1 MISVDGID
9 VSFWERGA
17 RGNHALILI
26 HGLGDC
32 ARSWDYFAQA
42 MADRFRVISLDSRG
56 HGESDKSLGEKYSL
70 DDYERDVQILVE
82 KLELGSLILVGH
94 GNGGR
99 IALSYTQNNP
109 DKIRGLVIADSNI
122 EPKGGSSRFFPLDI
136 KCSLSDDS
144 LEPFIDILKDRQP
157 LSSRN
162 VLLHQANVLTCTPKE
177 GTRDWK
183 FDRAVMKNNDQS
195 DLSSQWKSLKCPTL
209 LLRGRQS
216 NVVSHEE
223 AVKMKENLSLCSL
236 VELEGGGHWLYQES
250 PGSFESAIR
259 WFLQK
264 YGLT

>member
-99 IALSYTQNNP
+99 IALSYTHNNP

-122 EPKGGSSRFFPLDI
+122 EPKDGSSRFFPLDI
-136 KCSLSDDS
+136 K
-144 LEPFIDILKDRQP
+144 DI
-157 LSSRN
+157 
-162 VLLHQANVLTCTPKE
+162 
-177 GTRDWK
+177 
-183 FDRAVMKNNDQS
+183 
-195 DLSSQWKSLKCPTL
+195 
-209 LLRGRQS
+209 
-216 NVVSHEE
+216 
-223 AVKMKENLSLCSL
+223 
-236 VELEGGGHWLYQES
+236 
-250 PGSFESAIR
+250 
-259 WFLQK
+259 
-264 YGLT
+264 